1 MILSA
6 SPLDELKSLNQ
17 ARTSLMAC
25 DSVDDVI
32 QRALELIRDKL
43 NSQVASIFLFT
54 KNGVIKRRG
63 INGIDKDGNSIE
75 NTWFPDEE
83 YAPGASFSG
92 RAIPTF
98 EEELGFG
105 EPQWS
110 NDLYHD
116 FTLDEET
123 KRPYLNKLGNLNGA
137 ISVPLNGRYRTFGT
151 IEVLNKL
158 DDKKFTYDD
167 VYWLS
172 HIATIV
178 ANFVSDTRKKK
189 EVDFFTEITQK
200 LILVEETN
208 HDLYLQA
215 IYNLVVEKVT
225 EYYTPYKACILRV
238 LNKDKSSKI
247 ESKSGTSDV
256 YWSNIEMNVEK
267 PYSGIAKEV
276 LQTKKPI
283 FITDIDLNKN
293 RFCNRKF
300 INDNCFKSY
309 ACIPLLIKGELFG
322 TISVFIGYS
331 HKFST
336 NHENFLI
343 NVGYLTAATIAR
355 VRLIRDLKKVSQERD
370 EAKDNIISAIRFA
383 RVDYFLQGVLHDYKN
398 DLLGCYQILQT
409 ISDGSNSRKADKSIN
424 NKMQWIEERVAEIQK
439 EFTPATSKP
448 VDINNVVQEI
458 AKAFSKLSDKNLQI
472 IAKYEPSIPII
483 AINES
488 QIKDIVFNLISN
500 AVRAAKKDNKKTG
513 KILVVTSL
521 ITLNHIE
528 YIQIVVEDNG
538 IGIGHEVKEQIFE
551 KGFTTNN
558 DERGTGMGLFLAR
571 EIINNYGGKIYC
583 ESSVGKGTKFF
594 IKIPLKR
601 HLL

>member
-25 DSVDDVI
+25 NSVDDVI

-123 KRPYLNKLGNLNGA
+123 KIPYLNKLGNLNGA

-309 ACIPLLIKGELFG
+309 ACIPLLIKRELFG

-355 VRLIRDLKKVSQERD
+355 VRLIRDLKQVSQERD

-521 ITLNHIE
+521 VTLNHIE

-571 EIINNYGGKIYC
+571 EILNNYGGKIYC